1 MNGRN
6 STALAVPK
14 RKAARWDERWVAYP
28 RRNPRR
34 QGPRHRCTWFAGQA
48 RGAIKMAG
56 HVYWGFPEGPACR
69 VRLSEGPACQV
80 RCAPIGSSI
89 ALRRARRACPSDFA
103 FRGDTLVA
111 SAWIIHLTSAGVTS
125 TPLRTGMTSMPL
137 RMADG
142 FTTRICCW
150 IMAC

>member
-56 HVYWGFPEGPACR
+56 HVYWAASRRDLLVRSDARQLDHPLRFGGHDERAPPILPFGET
-69 VRLSEGPACQV
+69 RLSRPL
-80 RCAPIGSSI
+80 GSSI
-89 ALRRARRACPSDFA
+89 SLLRA
-103 FRGDTLVA
+103 
-111 SAWIIHLTSAGVTS
+111 
-125 TPLRTGMTSMPL
+125 
-137 RMADG
+137 
-142 FTTRICCW
+142 
-150 IMAC
+150 